1 MRNKKGVSIFTIDS
15 IVAVSIIA
23 VGIILVFFRISA
35 YEPIKEPTLDA
46 GQNFFTYLSTVRMEN
61 AQIGTPPGMI
71 PDITILEQAG
81 HYYHKGDLFSA
92 RYLFTLIGSKVITPD
107 MGVLI
112 TINNTDVLYGGDP
125 PDDVALLI
133 PFRKIVYG
141 SSTKGEFWSY
151 IIEVQVWQK

>member
-61 AQIGTPPGMI
+61 AQIGVFPGMN

-81 HYYHKGDLFSA
+81 NYYHKADLQSA
-92 RYLFTLIGSKVITPD
+92 RNLFNSQIAIGSSIS
-107 MGVLI
+107 
-112 TINNTDVLYGGDP
+112 
-125 PDDVALLI
+125 
-133 PFRKIVYG
+133 FRLHSVSQG
-141 SSTKGEFWSY
+141 
-151 IIEVQVWQK
+151 